1 MTTAL
6 DLRIEELPT
15 MDAPSEWSDFVNG
28 IGTGMAIAVLIA
40 AAVT

>member
-6 DLRIEELPT
+6 DLRIDELPA
-15 MDAPSEWSDFVNG
+15 MEAPSEWTDFVNG
-28 IGTGMAIAVLIA
+28 VLTGLALVAIG

>member
-1 MTTAL
+1 MNSAL

-28 IGTGMAIAVLIA
+28 MGTGLGIAVIIA